1 MSFNRSFYDEGAYKK
16 DIDQSVGPGVY
27 QTCQPCIQGCYPS
40 PPEIRLQRFGDSL
53 SSTSHLIDVESEL
66 LGGSLFRPASRDP
79 SKKYVPNCPGSDCNT
94 GEVCGQ
100 GVVGQCRGM
109 RPGQRAPD
117 GDLRHFQDCFIP
129 WENTRLSN
137 PPCTLRGTG
146 WNRWEWLCID
156 PQERV
161 MVPFDYLIDTHILHK
176 DNHRACIPAPI
187 DPTPLL
193 PRGGTLPCD
202 PIGPAC
208 AVPVAPPSVSW
219 QKCSEIKQY

>member
-1 MSFNRSFYDEGAYKK
+1 MSFTRSLYDEGAYKR
-16 DIDQSVGPGVY
+16 DINQSVGTGVY
-27 QTCQPCIQGCYPS
+27 QTCQPCIQGCFPA
-40 PPEIRLQRFGDSL
+40 PPEVALQRFGASL
-53 SSTSHLIDVESEL
+53 STKYPLIDIDSEL
-66 LGGSLFRPASRDP
+66 LNITRKASRDP
-79 SKKYVPNCPGSDCNT
+79 AKKYIPHCPEAMCTT

-109 RPGQRAPD
+109 KPGERASD
-117 GDLRHFQDCFIP
+117 GDLHHFQDCFVP

-161 MVPFDYLIDTHILHK
+161 LVPFDYLIDTHQLHK

-193 PRGGTLPCD
+193 PRGGRMKCE
-202 PIGPAC
+202 PIGGAC
-208 AVPVAPPSVSW
+208 AAPTEPTSVNW
-219 QKCSEIKQY
+219 QKCSDIARY